1 MQFLPCK
8 ADGRKRPGM
17 IGQPCT
23 GTPLLKKVF
32 PIKRPIYDV
41 EMALS
46 KYFLNTV
53 DLLILLI
60 FEVIFFGLV
69 LWAIEIGDTARSYA
83 VIAVMII
90 SLCPLL
96 VEKLLK
102 ITLPFGVKSII
113 ALSLFLHVAGGVMR
127 WYWSPTFPLFDKV
140 AHFVSGLSVGLI
152 ILVFFLLLDM
162 WGVRYRKTTILIA
175 IFLLMAFFGGMW
187 KVVEISN
194 DVLNHTIYND
204 GLSDIIG
211 DNVAH
216 TIGSLAA
223 VVVAYLYF
231 LSVPKGENIH
241 YLIRKQVRPKKT
253 GPDSL

>member
-1 MQFLPCK
+1 
-8 ADGRKRPGM
+8 
-17 IGQPCT
+17 
-23 GTPLLKKVF
+23 
-32 PIKRPIYDV
+32 
-41 EMALS
+41 MAIS
-46 KYFLNTV
+46 KYFLNKV

-60 FEVIFFGLV
+60 FEVIFIGLV
-69 LWAIEIGDTARSYA
+69 FWAIEIGDITRSYA

-140 AHFVSGLSVGLI
+140 AHFISGLSVGLI
-152 ILVFFLLLDM
+152 IMVFFLLLDM
-162 WGVRYRKTTILIA
+162 WGIRYRKTTILIG

-187 KVVEISN
+187 KVVEVSN

-211 DNVAH
+211 DDVAH

-223 VVVAYLYF
+223 VAVAYLYF
-231 LSVPKGENIH
+231 ISVPLGENLH
-241 YLIRKQVRPKKT
+241 YLLRRQVRPKKT
-253 GPDSL
+253 MPGTLP

>member
-1 MQFLPCK
+1 M
-8 ADGRKRPGM
+8 
-17 IGQPCT
+17 
-23 GTPLLKKVF
+23 V
-32 PIKRPIYDV
+32 
-41 EMALS
+41 LS
-46 KYFLNTV
+46 KYFLNKV
-53 DLLILLI
+53 DLFILLI
-60 FEVIFFGLV
+60 FEVIFLGLV
-69 LWAIEIGDTARSYA
+69 FWAIEIGDIARSYA
-83 VIAVMII
+83 VIVSMII
-90 SLCPLL
+90 SLCPLV
-96 VEKLLK
+96 VERLLK

-140 AHFVSGLSVGLI
+140 AHFVSGMAVGLI
-152 ILVFFLLLDM
+152 IMVFFLLLDM
-162 WGVRYRKTTILIA
+162 WGIRYRKTTILIG

-211 DNVAH
+211 DDVAH

-231 LSVPKGENIH
+231 ISVPAGENLN
-241 YLIRKQVRPKKT
+241 YLIRKQVRPKTT
-253 GPDSL
+253 GPDALSKVRT